1 MGTHPIFESDFD
13 CLTDHKM
20 QQEQQ
25 SGDSG
30 ALSQSTFLPTPALS
44 STPAKGAD
52 AVNEKAG
59 GKGFDADIGHLN
71 SRLATIVDRNNGIQS
86 ENQRLR
92 EKLGSVQDAHGEE
105 LERVKTMYEKEI
117 GEARRL
123 LDLESNR
130 KVGQEL
136 ELKNIRLELKEL
148 QEEKQTH
155 VLNEKTAKDLAEQ
168 LQAMLDKTKGELQ
181 TIKRKH
187 QSAQSDKAEL
197 TMQLTSAKSDLEK
210 AKKDAETIDIKRL
223 QLENDIQSIQEQMA
237 MNKKVYDQEM
247 SSQKEVNHRALS
259 QSMQEQSMVANAT
272 MSRAIEDIRQE
283 HEDQLEKMQGEYE
296 KKYQKRHVD
305 MQKKVEKGQKVLDEK
320 RKECSTQKALADQAK
335 TQLSRT
341 ERELAKAKDELR
353 TAEAEVASQ
362 RATASWNMD
371 DLKVQND
378 EMKSKLTEMDD
389 TLNAGKEKYGTL
401 LKEVETYRSL
411 LEVEENRL
419 NITPS
424 PVQTKKRSRSRVGTL
439 GGSETASP
447 PKKARVSEPQV
458 EDVGADQNGGDAD
471 ASCAIM

>member
-13 CLTDHKM
+13 CLTEYKM

-59 GKGFDADIGHLN
+59 DKGFDADIGHLN

-155 VLNEKTAKDLAEQ
+155 VLNEKTAK
-168 LQAMLDKTKGELQ
+168 
-181 TIKRKH
+181 
-187 QSAQSDKAEL
+187 
-197 TMQLTSAKSDLEK
+197 
-210 AKKDAETIDIKRL
+210 KDAETIDIKRL

-305 MQKKVEKGQKVLDEK
+305 
-320 RKECSTQKALADQAK
+320 
-335 TQLSRT
+335 
-341 ERELAKAKDELR
+341 
-353 TAEAEVASQ
+353 
-362 RATASWNMD
+362 
-371 DLKVQND
+371 
-378 EMKSKLTEMDD
+378 
-389 TLNAGKEKYGTL
+389 
-401 LKEVETYRSL
+401 
-411 LEVEENRL
+411 
-419 NITPS
+419 
-424 PVQTKKRSRSRVGTL
+424 
-439 GGSETASP
+439 
-447 PKKARVSEPQV
+447 
-458 EDVGADQNGGDAD
+458 
-471 ASCAIM
+471 

>member
-13 CLTDHKM
+13 CLTEHKM

-44 STPAKGAD
+44 STPSKGAD

-59 GKGFDADIGHLN
+59 GKGLDADIGHLN

-187 QSAQSDKAEL
+187 QSSQSDKAEL
-197 TMQLTSAKSDLEK
+197 TMQLTSAKSE
-210 AKKDAETIDIKRL
+210 
-223 QLENDIQSIQEQMA
+223 LENDIQSIQEQMA

-341 ERELAKAKDELR
+341 GRELAKAKDELR

-401 LKEVETYRSL
+401 LKEVET
-411 LEVEENRL
+411 
-419 NITPS
+419 
-424 PVQTKKRSRSRVGTL
+424 KKRSRSRVGTL

>member
-13 CLTDHKM
+13 CLTNYKM

-136 ELKNIRLELKEL
+136 ELKEL

-197 TMQLTSAKSDLEK
+197 TMQLTSAKS
-210 AKKDAETIDIKRL
+210 
-223 QLENDIQSIQEQMA
+223 
-237 MNKKVYDQEM
+237 
-247 SSQKEVNHRALS
+247 
-259 QSMQEQSMVANAT
+259 
-272 MSRAIEDIRQE
+272 
-283 HEDQLEKMQGEYE
+283 
-296 KKYQKRHVD
+296 
-305 MQKKVEKGQKVLDEK
+305 
-320 RKECSTQKALADQAK
+320 
-335 TQLSRT
+335 
-341 ERELAKAKDELR
+341 
-353 TAEAEVASQ
+353 
-362 RATASWNMD
+362 
-371 DLKVQND
+371 
-378 EMKSKLTEMDD
+378 
-389 TLNAGKEKYGTL
+389 
-401 LKEVETYRSL
+401 
-411 LEVEENRL
+411 
-419 NITPS
+419 
-424 PVQTKKRSRSRVGTL
+424 
-439 GGSETASP
+439 
-447 PKKARVSEPQV
+447 
-458 EDVGADQNGGDAD
+458 
-471 ASCAIM
+471 